1 MKPRAMPE
9 IANPANLCH
18 LPHPVW
24 FIGSCL
30 GRIAPETTGHDAGPA
45 FPSDNKI
52 TIRHPDRKPIA
63 DRADSTCSTTD
74 AVAQDGHPMVAVRA
88 LE

>member
-63 DRADSTCSTTD
+63 DRAVLNLLD
-74 AVAQDGHPMVAVRA
+74 H
-88 LE
+88 